1 MKPAG
6 QYGYILENVFINLYS
21 QNLRRGLMT
30 LFCHPGIPHRIQ
42 HQIIHS

>member
-21 QNLRRGLMT
+21 QILRRRT
-30 LFCHPGIPHRIQ
+30 LFGHPGIPHRIQ